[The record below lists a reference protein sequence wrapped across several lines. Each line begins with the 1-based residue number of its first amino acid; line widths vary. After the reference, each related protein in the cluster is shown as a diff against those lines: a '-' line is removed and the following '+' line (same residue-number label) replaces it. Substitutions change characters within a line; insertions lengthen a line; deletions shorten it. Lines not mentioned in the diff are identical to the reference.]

1 MEPSNPAAR
10 AEHTEWELKQSEARY
25 RDLWAASDRYIQALK
40 AAEAAPPGS
49 QERLDLGAVA
59 LGAFM
64 ILVSETYR

>member
-1 MEPSNPAAR
+1 MDPSNPPAR
-10 AEHTEWELKQSEARY
+10 ADVAEWELKQSEARY
-25 RDLWAASDRYIQALK
+25 RDLRAASDRYIQALK

-49 QERLDLGAVA
+49 QERLDLGAAA